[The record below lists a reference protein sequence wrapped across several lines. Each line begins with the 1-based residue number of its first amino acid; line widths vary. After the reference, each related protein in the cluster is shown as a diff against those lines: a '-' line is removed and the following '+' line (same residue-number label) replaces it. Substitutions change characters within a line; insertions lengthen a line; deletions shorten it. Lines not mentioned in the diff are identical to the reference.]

1 MSQRVCSVPPWGWDL
16 PPVSP
21 CLLNPCA
28 QQTCPWKS
36 RFLPGPRS
44 RMNAVERGWHLSPP
58 RKDVQRAVGPGG
70 SRWPLADD
78 GGGED
83 SRWRRGAG
91 LGMCGAWRGWRVWED
106 GARQYRHLWK
116 GVVPSLSTP
125 SALLPS
131 PLPSPAFHTPAT
143 HGAAPS
149 KDGNVVLYQETWAFL
164 KLRSVRGAW
173 FRLT

>member
-36 RFLPGPRS
+36 LFLPGPRS

-70 SRWPLADD
+70 SRWPLAEDGEGRTAD
-78 GGGED
+78 GGVGLA
-83 SRWRRGAG
+83 WGCAG
-91 LGMCGAWRGWRVWED
+91 PGVAGGFGRTGPGSTDTCGKVWC
-106 GARQYRHLWK
+106 RPCPPL
-116 GVVPSLSTP
+116 VPSSRPP
-125 SALLPS
+125 SPRLPS
-131 PLPSPAFHTPAT
+131 THQRPMGRLPVKMAMWSYTRRPGH
-143 HGAAPS
+143 S
-149 KDGNVVLYQETWAFL
+149 
-164 KLRSVRGAW
+164 
-173 FRLT
+173 